1 MMYKKKT
8 DILRFRCYGT
18 RLFFS
23 NQEQRATPDQTS

>member
-1 MMYKKKT
+1 MYKEKKT

-23 NQEQRATPDQTS
+23 NQEQRATHDQTS